1 MGHGPIDL
9 RHACVSSHMSQLA
22 GGSRTLSEAA
32 EQRLA
37 RKMVKFASTG
47 SEEHTSCWMTSLKEA
62 ADDLNVKTEF
72 IINME
77 VIELRLPAWVLLPG
91 LRFTTTGED
100 RRRIDRTPA
109 TLSFNKNTG
118 FVTVDSSPDLDF
130 HVAQEAQKLDR
141 YYFALQA
148 EDAKTISVLEESIL
162 PIFKRHLRMTPMPT
176 FKDEKGILA
185 FVSGLPCGT
194 LSRLN
199 KQQPQQPTQQQHGRP
214 DDHQTSQEQQQ
225 QQQQQQPHAARRRH
239 DGDSGG
245 GDDDGVCGVGV
256 GNCAGK
262 AGGGVGNAGNAAG
275 GGVSNAHAGRTP
287 KFKLPESPEFK
298 TAETVQ
304 AFSAW
309 LNIQPETV
317 STASGSAGAP
327 GAWSMDQDGDC
338 GWKRYLREKVS
349 RHLSGEGEETG
360 T

>member
-1 MGHGPIDL
+1 
-9 RHACVSSHMSQLA
+9 MSQLA

-91 LRFTTTGED
+91 LRFTTL
-100 RRRIDRTPA
+100 RRHIQA

-118 FVTVDSSPDLDF
+118 FVTVDSSPDLGF

-225 QQQQQQPHAARRRH
+225 QQQ
-239 DGDSGG
+239 
-245 GDDDGVCGVGV
+245 
-256 GNCAGK
+256 
-262 AGGGVGNAGNAAG
+262 
-275 GGVSNAHAGRTP
+275 
-287 KFKLPESPEFK
+287 
-298 TAETVQ
+298 
-304 AFSAW
+304 
-309 LNIQPETV
+309 
-317 STASGSAGAP
+317 
-327 GAWSMDQDGDC
+327 
-338 GWKRYLREKVS
+338 
-349 RHLSGEGEETG
+349 
-360 T
+360 